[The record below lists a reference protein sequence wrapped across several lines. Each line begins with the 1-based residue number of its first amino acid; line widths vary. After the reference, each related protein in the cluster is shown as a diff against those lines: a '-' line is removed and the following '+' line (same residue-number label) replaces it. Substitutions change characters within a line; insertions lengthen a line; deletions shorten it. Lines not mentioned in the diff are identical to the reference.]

1 MPLSALK
8 RRGRAGLLLVP
19 LLGLLWGFNW
29 PAVKIV
35 LGELPPW
42 SMRSI
47 GLISAGFVLVLFA
60 RLRGQSLSVERAHWL
75 RLFVSSVLTIALMN
89 VSIAFAQMVMATSR
103 TTIVTFTMPLWTA
116 ILAWF
121 LLGERLSGRGLIGLS
136 LGLAG
141 LAALAFPLV
150 RDGQLSLGILYAL
163 IGGFGWAL
171 GTVVSKGWPVKASPL
186 AIAAWQL
193 LIGGSCALT
202 GALIFE
208 GFPPA
213 MPQKAATWA
222 ALAYH
227 VLLSQAVAYVIWFDI
242 VARMP
247 AGVAAIGILMV
258 PAVGFLSAM
267 ALLGEAPSLGDAVG
281 LVLIIAGA
289 ASVMIPR
296 RQKPVP
302 QSG

>member
-1 MPLSALK
+1 MPLSVMK
-8 RRGRAGLLLVP
+8 SRGLRGVLLVP
-19 LLGLLWGFNW
+19 LLGLLWGLNW

-35 LGELPPW
+35 LAELPPW

-47 GLISAGFVLVLFA
+47 GLISAGLVLVLFA
-60 RLRGQSLSVERAHWL
+60 RASGQSLRVEPTQWM
-75 RLFVSSVLTIALMN
+75 RLAISSVLTIAVMN
-89 VSIAFAQMVMATSR
+89 VSIAFAQTIMATSR
-103 TTIVTFTMPLWTA
+103 TTIVTFTMPLWTV

-121 LLGERLSGRGLIGLS
+121 FLGERLHARSVIGLS

-141 LAALAFPLV
+141 LAALAYPLV
-150 RDGQLSLGILYAL
+150 RDGQLTIGILYAL

-171 GTVVSKGWPVKASPL
+171 GTIVSKRWPVKASPV
-186 AIAAWQL
+186 AIATWQL
-193 LIGGSCALT
+193 LIGGSCALI

-208 GFPPA
+208 GFPP
-213 MPQKAATWA
+213 PLPHKAATYA

-227 VLLSQAVAYVIWFDI
+227 VILSQAVAYVIWFDI

-258 PAVGFLSAM
+258 PAVGFLGAM
-267 ALLGEAPSLGDAVG
+267 ALLGEAPGLGDALG
-281 LVLIIAGA
+281 LVLIISGA

-302 QSG
+302 ASG